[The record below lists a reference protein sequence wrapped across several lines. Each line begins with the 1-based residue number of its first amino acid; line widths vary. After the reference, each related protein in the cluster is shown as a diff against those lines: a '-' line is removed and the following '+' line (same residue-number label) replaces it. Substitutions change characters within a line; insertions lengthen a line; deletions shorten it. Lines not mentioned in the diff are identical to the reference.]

1 VQSAAMD
8 APVPGRRVAAGEQ
21 AMCAAV
27 GLKRACAPGRAVAL
41 AIALGVTGCSGDVGS
56 FEHDRFARAPAS
68 KRWTTGPSAFA
79 TPHLRPPG
87 DIPGLASAR
96 TPVAGANP
104 VARVAGPAQRPS
116 RVSPARTAVRAAK
129 TKAAS
134 VPKGRAESRRGTLT
148 ADDRRPPVRRI
159 ASGSVDRRGDTG
171 ASFGWPA
178 QGAIIARFGR
188 QADGQ
193 ENSGI
198 AIAVPEHTPIK
209 SAEDG
214 VVIYAG
220 RLKSFGNLALVRHA
234 NNYVTAYAHAKEF
247 AVKRGDRVRRG
258 DVIGRSGQTGNAPT
272 PRLHFEIRKDSVPV
286 KSGGC
291 SRCK

>member
-1 VQSAAMD
+1 
-8 APVPGRRVAAGEQ
+8 
-21 AMCAAV
+21 MCAAV
-27 GLKRACAPGRAVAL
+27 GLKGACAPGRAVAV

-56 FEHDRFARAPAS
+56 FEHDRIARAPAKASVGPGPSAAFVAPDLRPPADIPGFARAP
-68 KRWTTGPSAFA
+68 
-79 TPHLRPPG
+79 
-87 DIPGLASAR
+87 

-104 VARVAGPAQRPS
+104 VARVAVPAQRPPS
-116 RVSPARTAVRAAK
+116 RVSPARTAVRSAK

-134 VPKGRAESRRGTLT
+134 VPKDRAESRRGTLT

-159 ASGSVDRRGDTG
+159 ASGSADRRGDTG
-171 ASFGWPA
+171 ASFSWPA

-220 RLKSFGNLALVRHA
+220 SLKSFGNLALVRHA

-286 KSGGC
+286 DPIPVLERRSAAL
-291 SRCK
+291 

>member
-1 VQSAAMD
+1 MPSAAALDAQSA
-8 APVPGRRVAAGEQ
+8 
-21 AMCAAV
+21 
-27 GLKRACAPGRAVAL
+27 
-41 AIALGVTGCSGDVGS
+41 
-56 FEHDRFARAPAS
+56 
-68 KRWTTGPSAFA
+68 
-79 TPHLRPPG
+79 
-87 DIPGLASAR
+87 
-96 TPVAGANP
+96 
-104 VARVAGPAQRPS
+104 
-116 RVSPARTAVRAAK
+116 
-129 TKAAS
+129 
-134 VPKGRAESRRGTLT
+134 
-148 ADDRRPPVRRI
+148 
-159 ASGSVDRRGDTG
+159 DRRGDTG

-220 RLKSFGNLALVRHA
+220 SLKSFGNLALVRQA

-258 DVIGRSGQTGNAPT
+258 DVIGRSGQTGNAST

-286 KSGGC
+286 DPLPVLE
-291 SRCK
+291 RRRAAL